1 MKALRPTLK
10 NKLIFTILFNIFM
23 AFIHY
28 KVIQLEFS
36 WKTFGATNLIVIFF
50 MLNWLPKS
58 LQEMD
63 ERGKTEAI
71 EIGSKLNTFSSISIL
86 CVFMINLIWFQEMT
100 IIHFMLYS
108 GIPIIMATCFYSYKQ
123 KCSLAED

>member
-10 NKLIFTILFNIFM
+10 NKLIFSILFNIFI
-23 AFIHY
+23 AFINY

-63 ERGKTEAI
+63 EREKIEAI
-71 EIGSKLNTFSSISIL
+71 EVGSKLNTFSSISIL
-86 CVFMINLIWFQEMT
+86 CVFMIYPIWFQKMS
-100 IIHFMLYS
+100 IINFMFFS
-108 GIPIIMATCFYSYKQ
+108 GVPIMIATCFYSFKQ
-123 KCSLAED
+123 KRSLAEN

>member
-1 MKALRPTLK
+1 
-10 NKLIFTILFNIFM
+10 M
-23 AFIHY
+23 AFINY

-58 LQEMD
+58 LPEMD
-63 ERGKTEAI
+63 EREKIEAI
-71 EIGSKLNTFSSISIL
+71 EVGSKLNTLSSISIL
-86 CVFMINLIWFQEMT
+86 CVFMIHLIWFQEMT

-123 KCSLAED
+123 KRSLAED